1 MDTLRYASVPIIE
14 KRTGNVSFPVRM
26 PTLLDDYEERRLN
39 EWVAKLLV
47 LRPSAVALNQSGA
60 HWPKSAHVAM
70 AVVEFIESYCNRRR
84 PHSTIGYRIPAEA
97 MDGFFGR
104 TAPHVDGTSNQDSG
118 KLAMAA

>member
-1 MDTLRYASVPIIE
+1 MS
-14 KRTGNVSFPVRM
+14 
-26 PTLLDDYEERRLN
+26 ERLY
-39 EWVAKLLV
+39 AKLTAPV
-47 LRPSAVALNQSGA
+47 PCNCAFQGAAVALNQSGA

-118 KLAMAA
+118 KLARAA